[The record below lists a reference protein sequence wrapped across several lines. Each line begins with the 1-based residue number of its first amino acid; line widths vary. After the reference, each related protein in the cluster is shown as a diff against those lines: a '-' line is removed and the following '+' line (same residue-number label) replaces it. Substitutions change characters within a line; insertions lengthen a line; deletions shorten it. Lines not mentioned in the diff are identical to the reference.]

1 MGDTMLT
8 LNAEILSTLIDAVQ
22 FAGIYDDI
30 LEGAIA
36 AMDGVQVG
44 YTAPVDLVGCDYPTQ
59 IVLVNTAN
67 GGDRLTVEYCTNVGT
82 DDARTHI
89 AGHVY
94 LSDLA

>member
-1 MGDTMLT
+1 MILT
-8 LNAEILSTLIDAVQ
+8 AEILSALIDAVQ
-22 FAGIYDDI
+22 NAGIYDDT

-44 YTAPVDLVGCDYPTQ
+44 YTTPVDLVACDYPTQ

-67 GGDRLTVEYCTNVGT
+67 GGDRLTVEYRTNVGT

-94 LSDLA
+94 LRNLA